1 MDGIIE
7 DIEGIYKGELKERLW
22 NKIYEMDFD
31 SWEKKLLI
39 SEVQFFFLISLFKVC
54 EENDYYYCWLIN
66 LLQIKVNLI
75 YG

>member
-31 SWEKKLLI
+31 NWEKKLLI
-39 SEVQFFFLISLFKVC
+39 SEV
-54 EENDYYYCWLIN
+54 
-66 LLQIKVNLI
+66 
-75 YG
+75 